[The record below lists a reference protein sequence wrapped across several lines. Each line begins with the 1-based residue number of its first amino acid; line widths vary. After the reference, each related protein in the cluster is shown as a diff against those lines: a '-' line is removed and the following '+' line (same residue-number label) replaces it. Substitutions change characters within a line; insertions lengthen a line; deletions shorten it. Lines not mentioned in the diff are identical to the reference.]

1 MKKTTKII
9 TLILSAVLL
18 IGAAIGISVSAEEAT
33 PTVSVAYKNVAYEG
47 AVKVLY
53 AVEASNVPEGA
64 KVQMAFFDTM
74 PASPDETPLYVKDEH
89 SETILISGVEY
100 KAFFSEGIAPKNMR
114 KNIYAVP
121 VITSGETIVAYG
133 DPVEYSVYTYGINM
147 LSKAPTEE
155 QKALY
160 SALLD
165 YGASVQSLL
174 LGTADYTEEDLAATG
189 GYADQYC
196 GVKVNTI
203 VNDTTLTE
211 GETVTYYRPGEAVE
225 YTADLYK
232 DGASFT
238 GYTDENR
245 KLVGVYGVDL
255 DLKASEPGVST
266 ITANYLTLE
275 VDTMDKSGNYGGHN
289 FVVGSTTYNYV
300 TTEAEATTEESTEA
314 VAAEAT
320 DASTNNVLRVDH
332 PVSTKNGSLTYAYYT
347 SGAAYIFETD
357 VKWLGSTVDRS
368 SDNWIM
374 RWGFVSTGTNGL
386 SNASKYLFCNYAS
399 AKLDSPLYI
408 NGSAGYTGTAPA
420 ASYATFPIGE
430 WHRIRIE
437 YVPLGNVSGTYT
449 GIQRVYF
456 DGELSYEAP
465 VTATGDNSDVLT
477 FTMAMRGDYDTMDW
491 SIMYDNTAFYTVK
504 EDYYGKG
511 LYANDADVNKYDGE
525 NANHSNGTIVTEA
538 DGNNVLSLS
547 KNDGDGYSV
556 NFTADGI
563 EYGETYVFDTDIK
576 WVSMPYSGYQ
586 RNWFGRRGFVSEAT
600 KSKTGG
606 DDTRYLHRNYFGG
619 TPFNGMYLFTPS
631 ENTYGSGTLSKPVFT
646 PGVWYN
652 LRIEFTPTGMNDAGN
667 YTGVEKTYINNVLVA
682 TENAA
687 ASLDNRGLYC
697 YSLSFLAKSSMSFK
711 VDNTFIG
718 AIGTAKY
725 VKDTNFED
733 GNVTQT
739 LYATSTDTDAVASYE
754 VVDNPV
760 ATDTKLATNKVLKA
774 NQTASTAGHE
784 VNKLTISNS
793 TGAQTKGVYVVEY
806 DMLYESAS
814 LPKNATISQIVVQQS
829 SGYMALFTLVHKG
842 DGNVTITS
850 DVDGSDP
857 GKYGTFGTVKLLD
870 GNWHTLRFV
879 MYKNS
884 TDSVYALYV
893 DGELLGIGNYY
904 HNVKAC
910 VTNQYKGS
918 YVAHRIKAWNPADG
932 TTESAAYYFDN
943 MYFAYLGDIPEDI
956 PDYDAD

>member
-332 PVSTKNGSLTYAYYT
+332 PVSTKN
-347 SGAAYIFETD
+347 
-357 VKWLGSTVDRS
+357 
-368 SDNWIM
+368 
-374 RWGFVSTGTNGL
+374 
-386 SNASKYLFCNYAS
+386 
-399 AKLDSPLYI
+399 
-408 NGSAGYTGTAPA
+408 
-420 ASYATFPIGE
+420 
-430 WHRIRIE
+430 
-437 YVPLGNVSGTYT
+437 
-449 GIQRVYF
+449 
-456 DGELSYEAP
+456 
-465 VTATGDNSDVLT
+465 
-477 FTMAMRGDYDTMDW
+477 
-491 SIMYDNTAFYTVK
+491 
-504 EDYYGKG
+504 
-511 LYANDADVNKYDGE
+511 
-525 NANHSNGTIVTEA
+525 
-538 DGNNVLSLS
+538 
-547 KNDGDGYSV
+547 
-556 NFTADGI
+556 
-563 EYGETYVFDTDIK
+563 
-576 WVSMPYSGYQ
+576 
-586 RNWFGRRGFVSEAT
+586 
-600 KSKTGG
+600 
-606 DDTRYLHRNYFGG
+606 
-619 TPFNGMYLFTPS
+619 
-631 ENTYGSGTLSKPVFT
+631 
-646 PGVWYN
+646 
-652 LRIEFTPTGMNDAGN
+652 
-667 YTGVEKTYINNVLVA
+667 
-682 TENAA
+682 
-687 ASLDNRGLYC
+687 
-697 YSLSFLAKSSMSFK
+697 
-711 VDNTFIG
+711 
-718 AIGTAKY
+718 
-725 VKDTNFED
+725 
-733 GNVTQT
+733 
-739 LYATSTDTDAVASYE
+739 
-754 VVDNPV
+754 
-760 ATDTKLATNKVLKA
+760 
-774 NQTASTAGHE
+774 
-784 VNKLTISNS
+784 
-793 TGAQTKGVYVVEY
+793 
-806 DMLYESAS
+806 
-814 LPKNATISQIVVQQS
+814 
-829 SGYMALFTLVHKG
+829 
-842 DGNVTITS
+842 
-850 DVDGSDP
+850 
-857 GKYGTFGTVKLLD
+857 
-870 GNWHTLRFV
+870 
-879 MYKNS
+879 
-884 TDSVYALYV
+884 
-893 DGELLGIGNYY
+893 
-904 HNVKAC
+904 
-910 VTNQYKGS
+910 
-918 YVAHRIKAWNPADG
+918 
-932 TTESAAYYFDN
+932 
-943 MYFAYLGDIPEDI
+943 
-956 PDYDAD
+956 